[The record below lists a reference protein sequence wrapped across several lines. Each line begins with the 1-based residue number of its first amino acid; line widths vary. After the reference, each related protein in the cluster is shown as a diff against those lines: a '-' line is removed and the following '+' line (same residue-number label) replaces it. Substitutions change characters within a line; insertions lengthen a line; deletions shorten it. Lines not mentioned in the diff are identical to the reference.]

1 MQNRTEQPHPHL
13 AGLPVFL
20 RAPRATGLW
29 LIGVLITLATIVA
42 FGLSYRGLFL
52 WAAHHQWPPPWPAF
66 FPLLID
72 VLIVVC
78 EVILFVAAIDG
89 DTPWRVRALA
99 WVTLLVFTAA
109 SIVANADHIAVA
121 DWPTRA
127 GFGLPPLVLAVALG
141 FGLGELKRQAAKY
154 RNASPAA
161 SAGASAAARLPSLR
175 EIQARQNCGQ
185 ETAKKIRAE
194 IVRVRAERL
203 TLETSRGG
211 AVHGTKAA
219 APAATDAPAG
229 WHSPAGVSVPAG
241 ETPLA
246 PAGTYNNGQAHGR

>member
-89 DTPWRVRALA
+89 DTPWRVRVLA
-99 WVTLLVFTAA
+99 WWTLLAFTCLSVAGNAEHAA
-109 SIVANADHIAVA
+109 
-121 DWPTRA
+121 RA
-127 GFGLPPLVLAVALG
+127 GWQARIGFALPPLVLAVALA
-141 FGLGELKRQAAKY
+141 FGLGELKRQAGKY
-154 RNASPAA
+154 REDDERGRGAVDSSVPRGSPAA
-161 SAGASAAARLPSLR
+161 SPRASLPTVR
-175 EIQARQNCGQ
+175 GIQDRQKCSPT
-185 ETAKKIRAE
+185 TAKKIRAE
-194 IVRVRAERL
+194 VAADRR
-203 TLETSRGG
+203 SRGG
-211 AVHGTKAA
+211 PAERVPAV
-219 APAATDAPAG
+219 PAVTG
-229 WHSPAGVSVPAG
+229 VPAG
-241 ETPLA
+241 ENPRSLA
-246 PAGTYNNGQAHGR
+246 GASPNGQAHG